1 MLDIQ
6 SDSLPHD
13 SVVMKGFGSFAVTTS
28 CSGSLVSSP
37 PPLSLLLSLLLLG
50 EVGNDGND
58 NVGGAEAIDDEAAGR
73 GSGRVYSNADALA
86 PIDEISITSL
96 LDVAVSWC
104 RRSDMSRTKQPTTTN
119 NKKETTTRLEQIP
132 NIRHLPFLAF
142 SQHNTTQ
149 HNTTTTQHNTT
160 HLDSMTSGDTSCSV
174 RLFVGG
180 VSTCGEELLKQ
191 RFSSFGTVQD
201 VELVAGK
208 PFAYV
213 TLAAPD
219 ISQRVSRCM

>member
-37 PPLSLLLSLLLLG
+37 PPLSLLLLLG

-119 NKKETTTRLEQIP
+119 NKKETTRLEQIP
-132 NIRHLPFLAF
+132 NIRHLPFLSLNTTQHNTTQHNAT
-142 SQHNTTQ
+142 QHNTTQ
-149 HNTTTTQHNTT
+149 HNTTQHNT
-160 HLDSMTSGDTSCSV
+160 
-174 RLFVGG
+174 
-180 VSTCGEELLKQ
+180 
-191 RFSSFGTVQD
+191 
-201 VELVAGK
+201 
-208 PFAYV
+208 P
-213 TLAAPD
+213 
-219 ISQRVSRCM
+219 